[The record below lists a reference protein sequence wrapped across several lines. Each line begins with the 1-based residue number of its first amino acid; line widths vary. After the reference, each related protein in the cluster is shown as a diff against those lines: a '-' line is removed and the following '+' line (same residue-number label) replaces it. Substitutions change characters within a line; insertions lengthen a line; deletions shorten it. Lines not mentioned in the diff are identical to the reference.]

1 MDKLLKLEKY
11 QLLHN
16 SIYWCGMIGI
26 FILGFFTADTYVTEV
41 MGPTEEIASSLADIF
56 NGMVYDST
64 FLLIII
70 SAILALI
77 LGQEF
82 SKRTINL
89 EVSAGHSRK
98 QIFTSKII
106 SYLIAFNLMALAV
119 HADLKDDGQTIYF
132 PEIKTTAKDNVSG
145 NHYAKPEK
153 EITLIDT
160 VSYQNLIPGKEYTL
174 TGTLMDKET
183 EKPLEVDG
191 KPITAQTTFTPE
203 KADGNVELSFT
214 FDASALRGKT
224 IVVFESVSYKEKE
237 IAVHAD
243 IDDHEQSIYFPE
255 IKTTAKDGADDDKE
269 VLSSKEATVIDTV
282 TYKNLIPKAKYKLV
296 GILMDKET
304 GKAILVN
311 EKTVTAETE
320 FSPKESDGSV
330 DVTFTFDASELNGH
344 DVVVF
349 EKLFLL
355 DGDVETEITSHED
368 IKDEGQTV
376 KLTETPKEPPK
387 TTPPVKT
394 GDDTTLL
401 PFIILAG
408 TALLTAI
415 GFGVL
420 YFKKRKK

>member
-1 MDKLLKLEKY
+1 M
-11 QLLHN
+11 
-16 SIYWCGMIGI
+16 
-26 FILGFFTADTYVTEV
+26 
-41 MGPTEEIASSLADIF
+41 
-56 NGMVYDST
+56 
-64 FLLIII
+64 
-70 SAILALI
+70 
-77 LGQEF
+77 
-82 SKRTINL
+82 
-89 EVSAGHSRK
+89 
-98 QIFTSKII
+98 
-106 SYLIAFNLMALAV
+106 
-119 HADLKDDGQTIYF
+119 KDEGQTIYF

-145 NHYAKPEK
+145 SHYAKPEK

-183 EKPLEVDG
+183 KKPLEVDG

-269 VLSSKEATVIDTV
+269 VLSSKEATIIDTV

-320 FSPKESDGSV
+320 FSPKESDCSV

>member
-1 MDKLLKLEKY
+1 
-11 QLLHN
+11 
-16 SIYWCGMIGI
+16 
-26 FILGFFTADTYVTEV
+26 
-41 MGPTEEIASSLADIF
+41 
-56 NGMVYDST
+56 
-64 FLLIII
+64 
-70 SAILALI
+70 
-77 LGQEF
+77 
-82 SKRTINL
+82 
-89 EVSAGHSRK
+89 
-98 QIFTSKII
+98 
-106 SYLIAFNLMALAV
+106 
-119 HADLKDDGQTIYF
+119 
-132 PEIKTTAKDNVSG
+132 
-145 NHYAKPEK
+145 
-153 EITLIDT
+153 
-160 VSYQNLIPGKEYTL
+160 
-174 TGTLMDKET
+174 
-183 EKPLEVDG
+183 
-191 KPITAQTTFTPE
+191 
-203 KADGNVELSFT
+203 
-214 FDASALRGKT
+214 
-224 IVVFESVSYKEKE
+224 
-237 IAVHAD
+237 
-243 IDDHEQSIYFPE
+243 
-255 IKTTAKDGADDDKE
+255 
-269 VLSSKEATVIDTV
+269 
-282 TYKNLIPKAKYKLV
+282 
-296 GILMDKET
+296 MDKET

-344 DVVVF
+344 NVVVF